1 MTLGEIIK
9 EYRNKNGASMEY
21 VANLCGI
28 TKGYV
33 AMLEK
38 NINSKTGKPV
48 KPTIET
54 IIKVCNGLNLD
65 YDSVFEMLDD
75 DYEITITQPSGCSII
90 EQKVLAV
97 LHHLTPEAQSKVLEY
112 ANDLLASDKYSRKPK
127 HKKAEHLYDIS
138 DLGTLMVAESGMK
151 YCQDYEDA
159 KEIAEKIGAEKEDE
173 SVVDDVL
180 R

>member
-38 NINSKTGKPV
+38 NVNSKTGKPV

-54 IIKVCNGLNLD
+54 IIKVCNGLHLD
-65 YDSVFEMLDD
+65 FDSVFELLDD
-75 DYEITITQPSGCSII
+75 DYEVTITPSSGFSGI
-90 EQKVLAV
+90 EQKIIYVLRR
-97 LHHLTPEAQSKVLEY
+97 LTPEAQGKVLEY
-112 ANDLLASDKYSRKPK
+112 AEVLLASKKYARESDYAEAEQIADEI
-127 HKKAEHLYDIS
+127 KK
-138 DLGTLMVAESGMK
+138 
-151 YCQDYEDA
+151 
-159 KEIAEKIGAEKEDE
+159 EKEC
-173 SVVDDVL
+173 VDDIL
-180 R
+180 GL